1 MPQPLLA
8 ADPGAVEITGTT
20 LPAVQ
25 NPAKTQPGSISRVV
39 QGSALPPAQ
48 TPRLVAR
55 AASPKAPRAGG
66 DEPNSPTASR
76 KSRGRAR
83 SSPGTAR
90 NSSEGRI
97 FGLEEEPRDAHHAA
111 PLPPCAGAP
120 WVWSCQNN
128 EGSNSREEGN
138 SQLHGQSLKC
148 SSGTQGRAAG
158 APWCEPTLPHVRA
171 PGGEGVLA
179 PKAAAP
185 LEWASAERGRPKNHG
200 VCAPGI
206 CRPGVEKRKLSVFK
220 APGAI
225 IRLLWPAQ
233 RFAPR
238 GACRDRLRRQRH

>member
-179 PKAAAP
+179 PEAAAP
-185 LEWASAERGRPKNHG
+185 LEWASAERGRSKTTG
-200 VCAPGI
+200 FALRVAAVPG
-206 CRPGVEKRKLSVFK
+206 
-220 APGAI
+220 
-225 IRLLWPAQ
+225 
-233 RFAPR
+233 
-238 GACRDRLRRQRH
+238 